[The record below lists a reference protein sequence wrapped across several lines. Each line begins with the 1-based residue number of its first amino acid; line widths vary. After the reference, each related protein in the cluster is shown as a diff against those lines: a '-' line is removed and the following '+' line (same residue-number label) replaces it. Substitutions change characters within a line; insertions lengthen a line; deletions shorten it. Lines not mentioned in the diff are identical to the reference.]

1 MLVLPQVNVHDMDL
15 MHREELEVL
24 QRLLVALES
33 EDDVI
38 VERRFDALS
47 DHMQKHFA
55 FEERLMH
62 ACHYP
67 MQRLHKGEH
76 DKTLNRM
83 RMMEMEWRTR
93 RDRGALC
100 AYLDEEIPSGSS
112 SISRRWIR
120 RWPPLSGRPEAERET
135 TMPTRSCES
144 VLPKRPPLGT
154 RVTTSSG
161 DSDVSGFARGC

>member
-100 AYLDEEIPSGSS
+100 AYLDEEIPEWLEQHIKAMDTTLAAALGQAGSGAGDDHAN
-112 SISRRWIR
+112 
-120 RWPPLSGRPEAERET
+120 PL
-135 TMPTRSCES
+135 
-144 VLPKRPPLGT
+144 V
-154 RVTTSSG
+154 
-161 DSDVSGFARGC
+161 